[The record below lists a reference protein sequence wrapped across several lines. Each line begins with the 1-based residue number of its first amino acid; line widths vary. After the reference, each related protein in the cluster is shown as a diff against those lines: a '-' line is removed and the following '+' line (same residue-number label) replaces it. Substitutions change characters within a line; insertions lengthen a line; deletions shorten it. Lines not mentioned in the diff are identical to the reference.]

1 MNIIHHEAIKKAL
14 SRDAVIRA
22 VREAFI
28 AHSEGSIESP
38 SPMHMTYRN
47 EGGER
52 IGDCHV
58 KAAHSTGHP
67 VIAIKLAVGFYENAA
82 KGLPVN
88 NGLVMLLSRETGEPT
103 TLLLDEGWLTTY
115 RTAAAGALAAG
126 LAETGSDD
134 VIGIV
139 GTGSQAFEQADW
151 TAHHLGLK
159 NVLIFGR
166 SAEKAEGLAE
176 NLSSRGLNARRAG
189 SVAALCAA
197 SRVVITT
204 TPASDPVVRFA
215 DVPAKSA
222 KPIHFVAMG
231 SDTHGKQELDADILG
246 SADTIVVDDKEQ
258 CLDHGEAAA
267 ASKAGVI
274 DPAQLVS
281 LGSALANGLVIKK
294 GISVVDL
301 TGLGAQDLAIASL
314 VA

>member
-1 MNIIHHEAIKKAL
+1 MNIIHRESIEEAL
-14 SRDAVIRA
+14 SKDAVIQA
-22 VREAFI
+22 VRDAFI

-47 EGGER
+47 DSGER

-58 KAAHSTGHP
+58 KAAHSGRHP

-103 TLLLDEGWLTTY
+103 TLLLDEGLLTTY
-115 RTAAAGALAAG
+115 RTAAAGAIAASLA
-126 LAETGSDD
+126 TTKPDD
-134 VIGIV
+134 VVGIV
-139 GTGSQAFEQADW
+139 GTGTQAFEQADW

-159 NVLIFGR
+159 NVRIFGR
-166 SAEKAEGLAE
+166 SAEKADALAE
-176 NLSSRGLNARRAG
+176 RLSALGLNARRVA
-189 SVAALCAA
+189 SVAELCAEC
-197 SRVVITT
+197 RVVITT

-215 DVPAKSA
+215 ELPADR
-222 KPIHFVAMG
+222 PIHFVAMG
-231 SDTHGKQELDADILG
+231 SDTHGKQELDVEILG
-246 SADTIVVDDKEQ
+246 RAETIIVDDKEQ

-267 ASKAGVI
+267 ANAAGAI
-274 DPAQLVS
+274 DPGRLVS
-281 LGSALANGLVIKK
+281 LGSALSSGLVISE
-294 GISVVDL
+294 GLSVVDL

>member
-14 SRDAVIRA
+14 SKDAVIQA
-22 VREAFI
+22 VRDAFI
-28 AHSEGSIESP
+28 AYSEGRIESP
-38 SPMHMTYRN
+38 SPMHMTYSN
-47 EGGER
+47 EEGDR

-58 KAAHSTGHP
+58 KAAHSNAHP

-115 RTAAAGALAAG
+115 RTAAAGALAAS
-126 LAETGSDD
+126 LAEIGTED
-134 VIGIV
+134 VLGIV

-159 NVLIFGR
+159 NVLVFGR
-166 SAEKAEGLAE
+166 SAEKAEALAE
-176 NLSSRGLNARRAG
+176 TLCSRGLHASRAG
-189 SVAALCAA
+189 SAADLCAA

-215 DVPAKSA
+215 DLPEPMR
-222 KPIHFVAMG
+222 PIHFVAMG
-231 SDTHGKQELDADILG
+231 SDTYGKQELDVEILR
-246 SADTIVVDDKEQ
+246 SARTIVVDDKEQ

-267 ASKAGVI
+267 ASAAQAI
-274 DPAQLVS
+274 DPDQLVS
-281 LGSALANGLVIKK
+281 LGSALASGLKIRGGV
-294 GISVVDL
+294 SVVDL